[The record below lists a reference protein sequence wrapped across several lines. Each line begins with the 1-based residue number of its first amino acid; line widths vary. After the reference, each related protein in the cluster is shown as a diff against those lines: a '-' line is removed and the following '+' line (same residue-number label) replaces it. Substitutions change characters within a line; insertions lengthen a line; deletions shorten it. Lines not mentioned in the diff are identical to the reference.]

1 MRQGK
6 SMQDI
11 AHMLKCSVH
20 QVRYWMDQYVIP
32 TRSISEAV
40 YLKCNPDGDPFSFT
54 EPKTIKDAILYG
66 MGIGLYWGEGT
77 KANRNS
83 VRLGNTDPKLL
94 KKFIDFLVNIY
105 NVKKSDMK
113 FGLQIFTDIDI
124 HKAVSF
130 WVNQLG
136 IHSHQIY
143 KPIITKSGSLGTYRK
158 KSEYGVLTV
167 FYSNTKLRN
176 LLVSQLPM

>member
-1 MRQGK
+1 
-6 SMQDI
+6 MQDI
-11 AHMLKCSVH
+11 AYILKCSVH
-20 QVRYWMDQYVIP
+20 QVRYWMDKYGIQ
-32 TRSISEAV
+32 TRSISEAI
-40 YLKCNPDGDPFSFT
+40 YLKNNPNGDPFHFM

-77 KANRNS
+77 KANKNA

-94 KKFIDFLVNIY
+94 KKFIDFLVIIY
-105 NVKKSDMK
+105 QVKKNDMK

-124 HKAVSF
+124 HKAIDF
-130 WVNQLG
+130 WVHALN
-136 IHSHQIY
+136 IKPNQIY

-167 FYSNTKLRN
+167 FYGNTKLRN